1 MVYTEPLSFDISR
14 KENDVIVDLGLDVLK
29 TAKTANMNNWGKDS
43 KHNTCYITGH
53 AGSGKSTVAF
63 TIKRRGDIIVNLDRY
78 SQSNNIENTEFDDYL
93 DHEVEG
99 WRKIASATYTGEKG
113 TIKLCGDEY
122 WSIVERFSKALEN
135 YSMDKYDEGN
145 RVIVEGIQIADNWLY
160 SCSSYYIDKPIII
173 LTTDIDVS
181 LQRVIA
187 RDKLRSEDMN
197 KYLGWYMDTETR
209 LNNLIRVTSAT

>member
-1 MVYTEPLSFDISR
+1 M
-14 KENDVIVDLGLDVLK
+14 IVDLGLDILQ
-29 TAKTANMNNWGKDS
+29 TAKTANMNNWGKDGE
-43 KHNTCYITGH
+43 HNTCYITGH
-53 AGSGKSTVAF
+53 AGSGKSTVASI
-63 TIKRRGDIIVNLDRY
+63 IKRPCDIIINLDKY

-122 WSIVERFSKALEN
+122 WSIVDRFSKALEN
-135 YSMDKYDEGN
+135 YSTDKYNKGN
-145 RVIVEGIQIADNWLY
+145 RVIVEGIQIADNWLH
-160 SCSSYYIDKPIII
+160 SCSSYYIGKPIII
-173 LTTDIDVS
+173 LTTNINVS

-187 RDKLRSEDMN
+187 RDKLKSEDVN

-209 LNNLIRVTSAT
+209 LNNLIRVTSAI